1 MRLGKALATGVA
13 EERPQSYK
21 TVEATDRAAG
31 RRRPADEARRT
42 SPAAAPAPETSVADV
57 PVAEAPVAE
66 VSAVR

>member
-13 EERPQSYK
+13 EERPQSYE
-21 TVEATDRAAG
+21 TVGATDDAEG

-42 SPAAAPAPETSVADV
+42 SPAPAPET